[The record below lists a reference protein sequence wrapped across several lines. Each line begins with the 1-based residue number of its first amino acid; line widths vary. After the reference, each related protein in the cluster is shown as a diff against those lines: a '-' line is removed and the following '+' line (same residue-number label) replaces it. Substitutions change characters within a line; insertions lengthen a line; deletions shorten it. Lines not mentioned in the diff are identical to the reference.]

1 VKISRGEARRSR
13 AERAEDLAQ
22 RSPRTREVSAIK
34 VTVRFAGIAGRGPAM
49 AKRFVF
55 SAMLRAL
62 CARSSPRSVYLDCG
76 GDEVGV
82 ML

>member
-1 VKISRGEARRSR
+1 
-13 AERAEDLAQ
+13 
-22 RSPRTREVSAIK
+22 
-34 VTVRFAGIAGRGPAM
+34 M